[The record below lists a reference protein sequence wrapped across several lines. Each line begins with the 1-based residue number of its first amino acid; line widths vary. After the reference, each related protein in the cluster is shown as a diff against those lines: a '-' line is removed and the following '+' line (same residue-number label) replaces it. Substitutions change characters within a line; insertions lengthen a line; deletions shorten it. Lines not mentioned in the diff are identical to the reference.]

1 MKREKAMTRK
11 ILIPTDG
18 SDYSRTALEYGIYL
32 AGYVD
37 VRLTGMHVVDVKIVQ
52 GPLFSDIAFYSGMP
66 AYYEFLPRIEE
77 ALNKRGDTIL
87 KAFEDRCR
95 EARTPA
101 EVRKVTGLIDEMIV
115 EEGKKA
121 DWILLAQR
129 GEHYRLTTGGLLG
142 STAGS
147 VVRKSRTPVMVTPVE
162 FREIESMGIAYD
174 GSPPAEHALE
184 TAAELSRKTRWPLT
198 AITVCDDSKAAAELT
213 RKVEDF
219 LEPYEIDSEM
229 IILRGKADREI
240 ARFIEE
246 GAVEL
251 MVMGAHSRVTLRD
264 LFLGSTTTHVIRSSR
279 IPVFVI
285 H

>member
-1 MKREKAMTRK
+1 MARK

-18 SDYSRTALEYGIYL
+18 SDYSKTALEYGIYIAKYL
-32 AGYVD
+32 EA
-37 VRLTGMHVVDVKIVQ
+37 RLIGMNVVDVKIVQ

-95 EARTPA
+95 ETRTPV
-101 EVRKVTGLIDEMIV
+101 EVKKVTGLIDEMIV

-129 GEHYRLTTGGLLG
+129 GEHYHLTTGGLLG

-162 FREIESMGIAYD
+162 FKEIESMGIAYD
-174 GSPPAEHALE
+174 GSPPADHALKM
-184 TAAELSRKTRWPLT
+184 AAELSKKARWPLT
-198 AITVCDDSKAAAELT
+198 TITVCDDSKMAAELT

-219 LEPYEIDSEM
+219 LEPYEIDNEM
-229 IILRGKADREI
+229 IVLSGKADREI
-240 ARFIEE
+240 AKYIEE

-251 MVMGAHSRVTLRD
+251 MVMGAHSHVRLRD

>member
-1 MKREKAMTRK
+1 MAKN

-18 SDYSRTALEYGIYL
+18 SDYSKSALEYGIYIAKYL
-32 AGYVD
+32 DA
-37 VRLTGMHVVDVKIVQ
+37 RLIGMHVVDVKIVQ

-87 KAFEDRCR
+87 KTFEDRCR
-95 EARTPA
+95 ETRTA
-101 EVRKVTGLIDEMIV
+101 ADVKKVTGLIDEMIV
-115 EEGKKA
+115 EEGKKV

-129 GEHYRLTTGGLLG
+129 GEHYHLTTGGLLG

-174 GSPPAEHALE
+174 GSPPADHALQM
-184 TAAELSRKTRWPLT
+184 AAELSKAARWPLT
-198 AITVCDDSKAAAELT
+198 TITVCDDSRRAAELT

-219 LEPYEIDSEM
+219 LEPYEMDNEM
-229 IILRGKADREI
+229 IVLSGKADREI
-240 ARFIEE
+240 AKFIEE

-251 MVMGAHSRVTLRD
+251 MVMGAHSHVRLRD
-264 LFLGSTTTHVIRSSR
+264 LFLGSTTTHVIRNSR

>member
-1 MKREKAMTRK
+1 MARK

-18 SDYSRTALEYGIYL
+18 SDYSKTALEYGIYIAKYL
-32 AGYVD
+32 EA
-37 VRLTGMHVVDVKIVQ
+37 RMIGMHVVDVKIVQ

-95 EARTPA
+95 ESRIPV
-101 EVRKVTGLIDEMIV
+101 EVKKVTGLIDEMIV

-129 GEHYRLTTGGLLG
+129 GEHYHLTTGGLLG

-147 VVRKSRTPVMVTPVE
+147 VVRKSRTPAMVTPAE
-162 FREIESMGIAYD
+162 FKEIESMGIAYD
-174 GSPPAEHALE
+174 GSPPADHALKM
-184 TAAELSRKTRWPLT
+184 AAELSKTTRWPLT
-198 AITVCDDSKAAAELT
+198 TITVCDDSKLAAELT
-213 RKVEDF
+213 RKAEDF
-219 LEPYEIDSEM
+219 LEPYEIDNEM

-240 ARFIEE
+240 AKFIEE

-251 MVMGAHSRVTLRD
+251 MVMGAHSHVTLRD

>member
-1 MKREKAMTRK
+1 MARNF
-11 ILIPTDG
+11 LIPTDG
-18 SDYSRTALEYGIYL
+18 SDYSRTALEYGIYI
-32 AGYVD
+32 AKYMEA
-37 VRLTGMHVVDVKIVQ
+37 RLIGMHVVDVKIVQ

-87 KAFEDRCR
+87 KAFDDRCR
-95 EARTPA
+95 EAHMPA
-101 EVRKVTGLIDEMIV
+101 EVKKVTGLIDEMIV

-129 GEHYRLTTGGLLG
+129 GEHYHLTTGGLLG

-147 VVRKSRTPVMVTPVE
+147 VVRKSRTPVMVTPAE

-174 GSPPAEHALE
+174 GSPPAAHALE
-184 TAAELSRKTRWPLT
+184 MAAELSKTARWPLT
-198 AITVCDDSKAAAELT
+198 TITVCDDSKLAAELA

-219 LEPYEIDSEM
+219 LEPYEIDNEM
-229 IILRGKADREI
+229 IVLSGKADREI
-240 ARFIEE
+240 AKFIEE

-251 MVMGAHSRVTLRD
+251 MVMGAHSHVTLRD
-264 LFLGSTTTHVIRSSR
+264 LFLGSTTTHVIRNSR
-279 IPVFVI
+279 IPVFVV

>member
-1 MKREKAMTRK
+1 MAKE

-18 SDYSRTALEYGIYL
+18 SDYSKTALEYGIYIARYL
-32 AGYVD
+32 EA
-37 VRLTGMHVVDVKIVQ
+37 RLVGMHVVDVKIVQ

-66 AYYEFLPRIEE
+66 AYYEFLPKIEE
-77 ALNKRGDTIL
+77 ALNKRGETIL

-95 EARTPA
+95 EARTQA
-101 EVRKVTGLIDEMIV
+101 EVRKVTGLVDEMIV

-129 GEHYRLTTGGLLG
+129 GEHYHLTTGGLLG

-147 VVRKSRTPVMVTPVE
+147 VLRKSRMPVMVTPVE

-174 GSPPAEHALE
+174 GSPPADHALE
-184 TAAELSRKTRWPLT
+184 MAAELSKTARWPLT
-198 AITVCDDSKAAAELT
+198 TITVCDDSKIAAELT

-219 LEPYEIDSEM
+219 LEPYEIDNEM
-229 IILRGKADREI
+229 IVLSGKADREI
-240 ARFIEE
+240 AKFIEE

-251 MVMGAHSRVTLRD
+251 MVMGAHSHVTLRD
-264 LFLGSTTTHVIRSSR
+264 LFLGSTTTHVIRNSR

>member
-1 MKREKAMTRK
+1 MTRK

>member
-1 MKREKAMTRK
+1 MTK
-11 ILIPTDG
+11 NILIPTDG

-32 AGYVD
+32 ARYVD
-37 VRLTGMHVVDVKIVQ
+37 VRLIGMHVVDVKIVQ

-87 KAFEDRCR
+87 KNFEDRCR
-95 EARTPA
+95 EANTPA
-101 EVRKVTGLIDEMIV
+101 EVKKVTGLIDEMIV

-174 GSPPAEHALE
+174 GSPPADHALE
-184 TAAELSRKTRWPLT
+184 TAAELARKTRWPLT
-198 AITVCDDSKAAAELT
+198 TVTVCDDPRAAAELT

-219 LEPYEIDSEM
+219 LEPYEIDNEM

-240 ARFIEE
+240 AKFIEE
-246 GAVEL
+246 GSVEL

>member
-1 MKREKAMTRK
+1 MARN

-18 SDYSRTALEYGIYL
+18 SDYSRTALEYGIYI
-32 AGYVD
+32 AKYMEA
-37 VRLTGMHVVDVKIVQ
+37 RLIGVHVVDVKIVQ

-87 KAFEDRCR
+87 KAFDDRCR
-95 EARTPA
+95 EARTLA
-101 EVRKVTGLIDEMIV
+101 DVKKVTGLIDEMIV

-129 GEHYRLTTGGLLG
+129 GEHYHLTTGGLLG

-147 VVRKSRTPVMVTPVE
+147 VVRKSRTPVMVTPAE

-174 GSPPAEHALE
+174 GSPPAAHALE
-184 TAAELSRKTRWPLT
+184 MAAELSKTTRWPLT
-198 AITVCDDSKAAAELT
+198 TITVCDDSKLAAELA

-219 LEPYEIDSEM
+219 LEPYEIDNEVIALS
-229 IILRGKADREI
+229 GKADREI
-240 ARFIEE
+240 AKFIEE

-251 MVMGAHSRVTLRD
+251 MVMGAHSHVTLRD
-264 LFLGSTTTHVIRSSR
+264 LFLGSTTTHVIRNSR
-279 IPVFVI
+279 VPVFVV